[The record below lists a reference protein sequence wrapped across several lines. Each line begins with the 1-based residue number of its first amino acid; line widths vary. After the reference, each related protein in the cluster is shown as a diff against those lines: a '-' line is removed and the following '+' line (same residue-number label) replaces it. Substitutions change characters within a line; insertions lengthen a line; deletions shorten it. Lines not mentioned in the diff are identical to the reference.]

1 MEQVSQPQFQS
12 AEEEVRWLRAQLAER
27 ATTARAEG
35 ASPAREDLAARIVK
49 EHATKAP
56 EEVYKKG
63 ALVPEHFRQEIVL
76 ALAPEAHDEKMAEIV
91 DLVERKGVA
100 HALDIVGRL
109 NDPHLADDLH
119 RFLVAY
125 VAAGYRAPGAGDGE
139 AMGTLLRR
147 ALYELHAPE
156 ESGKETSREDGLK
169 ELVGRME
176 QLYSGIGS
184 GAGGHLT
191 VELANPAGAED
202 FSIFLSVPERAA
214 ALLEKQVATVFPGAT
229 VIRQPDDYNPFSEGG
244 VALASEAS
252 LQRPAAFP
260 LRLASGFDSDP
271 MVLAV
276 SALSKLDRDMEGAAV
291 QLVLCPP
298 SRYLSDQ
305 FGKGLRGLE
314 KGDKSPAELDARDQS
329 GYKTSRAVS
338 SFAGDL
344 SGFFGGKKK
353 DKEPKSGDQAAIEAV
368 RRKLESP
375 IASANLRIVA
385 CAAHEGRAQAI
396 LRDLESSFGQYD
408 DPLGNALEFA
418 SPKAAALEKL
428 LRRFSFREYSAAAE
442 VPLSLREAATMFHLP
457 KLAARELPGLRRA
470 KAGTAPAPLGLPEE
484 GIVIGTNVHQGRD
497 TIIRLAPED
506 RLRHL
511 YVIGQTGAGKSSFLK
526 QLILQ
531 DIRNGEGVCFM
542 DPHGSDVA
550 DILGSIP
557 PERFEDVI
565 YFDPGNTERPI
576 GLNMLEY
583 DQRFPEQKTFVV
595 NELFGIFKKLYGGT
609 PESMGPAFEQYF
621 RNSALLVM
629 EHPESGSTLVDLS
642 RVLSDKKFREFKLS
656 VCKNP
661 LVTQFWRNAE
671 KTTGEQGLANYVQ
684 YVSNKFDVFL
694 SNEIMRPVV
703 AQERSTINFR
713 EVMDQKKILLVNLA
727 KGRLGDINS
736 HLIGLIVVGKILM
749 AALSRVDSFGKDM
762 PPFYCYMD
770 EFHTVTTDSIST
782 ILSEARKY
790 KLALSV
796 GHQFIA
802 QLDEKI
808 RDSVFGNV
816 GNFVTFRVGPEDAEF
831 LEKLYA
837 PVFAAK
843 DLGEIENLNAY
854 ARILAKGMPLR
865 PFSIKTGFPP
875 KGNPELAQKLAEL
888 SRLTYGRPRDAVE
901 AEIMAKY
908 TQTFEAP
915 APAAPAPLS
924 SRKE

>member
-1 MEQVSQPQFQS
+1 MEQVPQPKFS
-12 AEEEVRWLRAQLAER
+12 SPEEEVKWLRARLAER
-27 ATTARAEG
+27 DVSSRAEG
-35 ASPAREDLAARIVK
+35 QVRAREDLAASLVR
-49 EHATKAP
+49 EHSAKKP
-56 EEVYKKG
+56 EDVYHKG
-63 ALVPEHFRQEIVL
+63 ALVPEHFRNEIVL
-76 ALAPEAHDEKMAEIV
+76 ALSPEAHDEKMAELV
-91 DLVERKGVA
+91 DLVEKKGVA
-100 HALDIVGRL
+100 HALDLVARL
-109 NDPHLADDLH
+109 GDPHLADDLH

-147 ALYELHAPE
+147 ALFELHAPE
-156 ESGKETSREDGLK
+156 ETGKEGKDEGLK

-176 QLYSGIGS
+176 QLYAGLS

-214 ALLEKQVATVFPGAT
+214 DLLEKQVATVFPGAT
-229 VIRQPDDYNPFSEGG
+229 LIRQNDDYNPFSPGG
-244 VALASEAS
+244 AALAAEAS
-252 LQRPAAFP
+252 LRKPGAFP
-260 LRLASGFDSDP
+260 LRSAAAFDSDP

-276 SALSKLDRDMEGAAV
+276 SALSKLDRDMEGASI
-291 QLVLCPP
+291 QLVLTPP

-314 KGDKSPAELDARDQS
+314 KGEKSPAELDARDRA
-329 GYKTSRAVS
+329 GYKATRALS
-338 SFAGDL
+338 SFAGDV
-344 SGFFGGKKK
+344 SSIFGSPKK
-353 DKEPKSGDQAAIEAV
+353 DKEPKTGDQSAIEAV
-368 RRKLESP
+368 RRKLETP
-375 IASANLRIVA
+375 VASANLRVVA

-408 DPLGNALEFA
+408 DAMGNALA
-418 SPKAAALEKL
+418 WSAPKGAALEKL
-428 LRRFSFREYSAAAE
+428 LRRFSFREYDSAAE

-457 KLAARELPGLRRA
+457 RLAARELPGLRRA
-470 KAGTAPAPLGLPEE
+470 KAGTAPAPHGLPETGVLLGE
-484 GIVIGTNVHQGRD
+484 NEHQGRKVAVH
-497 TIIRLAPED
+497 LAPED

-511 YVIGQTGAGKSSFLK
+511 YAIGQTGTGKTSFLK

-531 DIRNGEGVCFM
+531 DIRNGEGVCFI

-557 PERFEDVI
+557 PERFDDVI

-583 DQRFPEQKTFVV
+583 DARFPEQKTFVV

-642 RVLSDKKFREFKLS
+642 RVLSDKRFREMKLAH
-656 VCKNP
+656 CKNP

-713 EVMDQKKILLVNLA
+713 EVMDGRKILLVNLA

-749 AALSRVDSFGKDM
+749 AALSRVDSFGKDL
-762 PPFYCYMD
+762 PPFYCYID
-770 EFHTVTTDSIST
+770 EFQNVTTDSIST

-790 KLALSV
+790 KLVLAMA
-796 GHQFIA
+796 HQFIA
-802 QLDEKI
+802 QLEDGI

-831 LEKLYA
+831 LEKIYA

-843 DLGEIENLNAY
+843 DIAEIENLNAY
-854 ARILAKGMPLR
+854 ARVLAKGMPLR
-865 PFSIKTGFPP
+865 PFSVKTGFPP
-875 KGNPELAQKLAEL
+875 KGNPELAAKLAEL

-908 TQTFEAP
+908 QP
-915 APAAPAPLS
+915 APEPPKAPDGL
-924 SRKE
+924 

>member
-1 MEQVSQPQFQS
+1 MEQVPQPQFS
-12 AEEEVRWLRAQLAER
+12 NAEEEVRWLRAQLAER
-27 ATTARAEG
+27 AAENRG
-35 ASPAREDLAARIVK
+35 EALPAAREELAASIVR
-49 EHATKAP
+49 EHAGRQP
-56 EEVYKKG
+56 EDVYRKG
-63 ALVPEHFRQEIVL
+63 ALVPEHFREEIVL
-76 ALAPEAHDEKMAEIV
+76 SLSPEQHDEKMAELV
-91 DLVERKGVA
+91 HLVETKGVA
-100 HALDIVGRL
+100 HAIDIVSRL

-125 VAAGYRAPGAGDGE
+125 IGAGHRAPGAGEGE
-139 AMGTLLRR
+139 PMGTLLRR
-147 ALYELHAPE
+147 ALFELHVPE
-156 ESGKETSREDGLK
+156 AASKNGGREDGLK

-176 QLYSGIGS
+176 QLYAGVS
-184 GAGGHLT
+184 GADGHLT

-202 FSIFLSVPERAA
+202 FSIYLSVPERSAE
-214 ALLEKQVATVFPGAT
+214 LLQKQVGTVFPEAT
-229 VIRQPDDYNPFSEGG
+229 LVRQPDDYNPFGPGG
-244 VALASEAS
+244 VAVASEAK
-252 LQRPAAFP
+252 LKRVAAYP
-260 LRLASGFDSDP
+260 LRLASAFDSDP
-271 MVLAV
+271 MSLVV
-276 SALSKLDRDMEGAAV
+276 SALTKLDRDAEGAAV
-291 QLVLCPP
+291 QLVLKP
-298 SRYLSDQ
+298 SGRFFSDQ

-314 KGDKSPAELDARDQS
+314 KGDKNPPELDARDS
-329 GYKTSRAVS
+329 AGYRASRAMS

-344 SGFFGGKKK
+344 SDLFGSKKK
-353 DKEPKSGDQAAIEAV
+353 DKEDGPKTTDQAAIEAV
-368 RRKLESP
+368 RRKLETP
-375 IASANLRIVA
+375 VASANIRLVA
-385 CAAHEGRAQAI
+385 SAAHAGRAAAI
-396 LRDLESSFGQYD
+396 LHDLEASFGQYD
-408 DPLGNALEFA
+408 DAMGNSLVFET
-418 SPKAAALEKL
+418 PKGSGQEKL
-428 LRRFSFREYSAAAE
+428 LRRFSFREHDAAAE

-457 KLAARELPGLRRA
+457 KLAARELPGMRRA
-470 KAGTAPAPLGLPEE
+470 KAGTAPAPLGLSEE
-484 GIVIGTNVHQGRD
+484 GVRLGENLHQGRSVEV
-497 TIIRLAPED
+497 RLSPED

-511 YVIGQTGAGKSSFLK
+511 YAIGQTGTGKTSFLK

-531 DIRNGEGVCFM
+531 DIRNGEGVCFI
-542 DPHGSDVA
+542 DPHGSDVQ

-557 PERFEDVI
+557 ADRFEDVI

-583 DQRFPEQKTFVV
+583 DPRFPEQKTFVV
-595 NELFGIFKKLYGGT
+595 NELFGIFKKLYGGS

-713 EVMDQKKILLVNLA
+713 DVMDGRKILLVNLA

-762 PPFYCYMD
+762 PPFYCYID
-770 EFHTVTTDSIST
+770 EFQNVTTDSIST

-790 KLALSV
+790 KLVLAMA
-796 GHQFIA
+796 HQFIA
-802 QLDEKI
+802 QLEEGI

-816 GNFVTFRVGPEDAEF
+816 GNFVSFRVGPEDSEF
-831 LEKLYA
+831 LEKVYA
-837 PVFAAK
+837 PVFEAR
-843 DLGEIENLNAY
+843 DLAEIENLNAY
-854 ARILAKGMPLR
+854 ARILSKGMPLR

-875 KGNPELAQKLAEL
+875 KGNPTLAGKLAEL
-888 SRLTYGRPRDAVE
+888 SRLTYGRDRAAVE

-908 TQTFEAP
+908 TQTFD
-915 APAAPAPLS
+915 APAAPRPLA
-924 SRKE
+924 